1 MREVTSPGEKAE
13 AWNTR
18 LKPGLGLEMHSN
30 QSKKMTS
37 RTQQICR
44 LSEGRSGDLRGKSPV
59 LTQSEKHRT
68 VREQHINTRRMN
80 STSTHPEWTAHQHTQ
95 NGSTRRRGVR
105 KEKEEILKETM
116 AGDMANFKKEKPH
129 LHTQKAHRIPST
141 MNAKIF
147 TARHISVKC

>member
-1 MREVTSPGEKAE
+1 MTFEVSHQC
-13 AWNTR
+13 
-18 LKPGLGLEMHSN
+18 L
-30 QSKKMTS
+30 
-37 RTQQICR
+37 
-44 LSEGRSGDLRGKSPV
+44 RSLRSTGPSG
-59 LTQSEKHRT
+59 
-68 VREQHINTRRMN
+68 N
-80 STSTHPEWTAHQHTQ
+80 STSTHVEWTAHQHTQ
-95 NGSTRRRGVR
+95 NGSTRRRGER

>member
-1 MREVTSPGEKAE
+1 M
-13 AWNTR
+13 
-18 LKPGLGLEMHSN
+18 
-30 QSKKMTS
+30 
-37 RTQQICR
+37 
-44 LSEGRSGDLRGKSPV
+44 

-80 STSTHPEWTAHQHTQ
+80 R
-95 NGSTRRRGVR
+95 STRRRAER
-105 KEKEEILKETM
+105 KEKEILKGTM
-116 AGDMANFKKEKPH
+116 AGNMANFKKEKPH